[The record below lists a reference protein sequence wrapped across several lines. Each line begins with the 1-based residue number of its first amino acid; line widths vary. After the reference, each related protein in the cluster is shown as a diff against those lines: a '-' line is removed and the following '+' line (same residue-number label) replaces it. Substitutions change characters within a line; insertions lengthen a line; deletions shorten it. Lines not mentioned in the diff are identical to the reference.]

1 MTIEDALGVIGEK
14 LKAVLEE
21 DEDAIGWDTENQ
33 IKHDIVSQCELEEV
47 FNDEDALENMYTYE
61 MFENDK
67 VSGEKKIEMIQ
78 TWISSL
84 EDLAGVEV
92 ELDISSIKVK

>member
-14 LKAVLEE
+14 LEAVLEE
-21 DEDAIGWDTENQ
+21 DEDAISWDTEIQ